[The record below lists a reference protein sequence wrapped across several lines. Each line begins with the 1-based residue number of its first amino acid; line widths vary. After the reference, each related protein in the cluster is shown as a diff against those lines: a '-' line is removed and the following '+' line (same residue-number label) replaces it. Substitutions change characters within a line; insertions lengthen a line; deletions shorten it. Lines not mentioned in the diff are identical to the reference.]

1 MCVFGCGQPVS
12 PGHVPIRREAAQGYT
27 IGGIAFGASDSVSEV
42 QADDFDEPGDNSANE
57 TVTVNSTARAELQA
71 AGIDVAFHDLLLA
84 SGLDLETLQVKLL
97 RLLHHQATDYTTR
110 ILFDGVTVLILQMVA
125 DRDLYLA
132 SELEKAGILKAGDRI
147 RILKALTR
155 R

>member
-1 MCVFGCGQPVS
+1 MSVGAPAHEQSGIMSNTAGAVLGKEEVF
-12 PGHVPIRREAAQGYT
+12 
-27 IGGIAFGASDSVSEV
+27 
-42 QADDFDEPGDNSANE
+42 NE

-71 AGIDVAFHDLLLA
+71 AGIDMAFHDLLLA

-110 ILFDGVTVLILQMVA
+110 ILFDGVTVLIQMVA

>member
-1 MCVFGCGQPVS
+1 MTCVSVCGQPVS
-12 PGHVPIRREAAQGYT
+12 TGPVPSRREAAQVYT
-27 IGGIAFGASDSVSEV
+27 IGGIAFGASDSVLEV
-42 QADDFDEPGDNSANE
+42 RADDEPCDNSANE

-110 ILFDGVTVLILQMVA
+110 IIFDGVTVLILQMVA